1 MKPKNTIYTVS
12 STIYKI
18 GKVASKH
25 QAKEMPRKG
34 KEYCKIAIASKRKW
48 VKEQINILQTNSSNK
63 RPCGNIMTI
72 YSHWITCLI
81 MAVTP
86 TVSKLLELPLE
97 DDEES
102 TTSTTLLEL
111 PLDDESNT
119 NSFSSPESV
128 QKSLSTTTTNYE
140 FLSLSG
146 QGSCLLVLFF
156 LVVLAVICQIMVV
169 LRTRSR
175 RRTLLNQY
183 ADELQKAENSKDEVT
198 LEKLLEQEAPFGP
211 PFGYPRKNLLLAQT
225 TLRVLRKEKLESLAL
240 LHTAVCSSDG
250 GGDQDNDTTSL
261 KLSTILHKPST
272 GFSAELRKATQDL
285 EDSAATVSA
294 AESRLMLDRRR
305 PSSFPM
311 TSPERRHATTDV
323 ATLLTPEGGTRFRA
337 NSKLMAKNIGMSE
350 EKVKEMMV
358 STMLQHSSATSL
370 QNEHHDLLQQQ
381 HEDAMQLRQDSLHTL
396 KEQQRKQQENL
407 KKSIE
412 EERKNVEKKLQ
423 QEKSLHD
430 ETLNDT
436 RHARQEDRR
445 ERDLMRYQEALGER
459 QANDTAVLWRTVYWS
474 LLVMLAISVLVL
486 WDRLNME
493 WMTTCSVDDR
503 GAGSSGGG
511 NSSGDSRLNRSWWSS
526 MNPFRATSAV
536 MQYVSQYGCAAV
548 QYAKIFVVVGLVCII
563 TAVVTTFVSFE
574 GAMMV
579 LGAILL
585 GLLREHLGNMVTRAV
600 YSVPFV
606 LVCNV
611 LLFLPLRWRCCRECG
626 GGGGLEW
633 NVCGVDARPFF
644 VNVALPLVAMLI
656 AIRMGLQVACDD
668 EEMSATT
675 CASRLFEH

>member
-1 MKPKNTIYTVS
+1 
-12 STIYKI
+12 
-18 GKVASKH
+18 
-25 QAKEMPRKG
+25 
-34 KEYCKIAIASKRKW
+34 
-48 VKEQINILQTNSSNK
+48 
-63 RPCGNIMTI
+63 
-72 YSHWITCLI
+72 

-86 TVSKLLELPLE
+86 TVSKSTLLELPLE

-102 TTSTTLLEL
+102 TTITTLLEL

-128 QKSLSTTTTNYE
+128 QNSLSTTTTNYE

-156 LVVLAVICQIMVV
+156 LVVLAVLCQIMAV

-175 RRTLLNQY
+175 RRTMLNQY

-211 PFGYPRKNLLLAQT
+211 PFGYPRKNLVSAQT
-225 TLRVLRKEKLESLAL
+225 ALRVLRKEKLESLAL
-240 LHTAVCSSDG
+240 LHTAVCFSDG
-250 GGDQDNDTTSL
+250 GGDQDDDTTSL

-285 EDSAATVSA
+285 EDSAVTVSA
-294 AESRLMLDRRR
+294 TESRLMLDRRRR

-311 TSPERRHATTDV
+311 TSPERRRATTDV

-459 QANDTAVLWRTVYWS
+459 QANDTAVLWRTIYWS

-503 GAGSSGGG
+503 GAGSGGG
-511 NSSGDSRLNRSWWSS
+511 SSSSSGSSGSSSSSSGDFRLNRSWWSS
-526 MNPFRATSAV
+526 MNPFSATSAA

-563 TAVVTTFVSFE
+563 TAAVTTFVSLE

-606 LVCNV
+606 LVCDV
-611 LLFLPLRWRCCRECG
+611 LLFLPLRWRCCRECGG

-675 CASRLFEH
+675 CASRLFGH